1 MRVVKS
7 VKLVVLGVLLAMSL
21 SSMALAN
28 EKIGVIE
35 PQKILFQH
43 PKFEQVTKRVQA
55 VLEVKQNEAKAA
67 IEKATDNKVKAE
79 IYATKKQEAAV
90 EEQTLMAP
98 LFKEINLAI
107 RTVAKAKGVTVVL
120 DKAQVFFGGI
130 DVTEDVI
137 QQLKKMNASN

>member
-1 MRVVKS
+1 MGMVKS
-7 VKLVVLGVLLAMSL
+7 VRLVALGVLFALVF
-21 SSMALAN
+21 SSVAVAA

-55 VLEVKQNEAKAA
+55 VLDSKQNEAKSA
-67 IEKATDNKVKAE
+67 IEKASDNKKKAE

-90 EEQTLMAP
+90 EEQKLMAP

-107 RTVAKAKGVTVVL
+107 RTVAKAKGITVVL
-120 DKAQVFFGGI
+120 DKAQVFYGGV
-130 DVTEDVI
+130 DLTEDVI
-137 QQLKKMNASN
+137 QQLKKMNLSQ

>member
-7 VKLVVLGVLLAMSL
+7 VKLVALGVLLAMSL
-21 SSMALAN
+21 SSMAMAN

>member
-7 VKLVVLGVLLAMSL
+7 VRLVALGILFAMSL
-21 SSMALAN
+21 SSVALAA
-28 EKIGVIE
+28 ETIGVIE

-55 VLEVKQNEAKAA
+55 VLEAKQNEAKSA

>member
-7 VKLVVLGVLLAMSL
+7 VKLVALGVFLAMSL

-79 IYATKKQEAAV
+79 IYATKKQEAAS

>member
-7 VKLVVLGVLLAMSL
+7 VRLVALGVLLAMSL

>member
-1 MRVVKS
+1 MGMVKS
-7 VKLVVLGVLLAMSL
+7 VRLVALGVLF
-21 SSMALAN
+21 ALAFSSVAVAA

-55 VLEVKQNEAKAA
+55 VLDSKQNEAKSA
-67 IEKATDNKVKAE
+67 IEKASDNKKKAE

-90 EEQTLMAP
+90 EEQKLMAP

-107 RTVAKAKGVTVVL
+107 RTVAKAKGITVVL
-120 DKAQVFFGGI
+120 DKAQVFYGGV
-130 DVTEDVI
+130 DLTEDVI
-137 QQLKKMNASN
+137 QQLKKMNLSQ

>member
-1 MRVVKS
+1 MGIVKS
-7 VKLVVLGVLLAMSL
+7 VRFIALGVLVVMAV
-21 SSMALAN
+21 SSAALAE

-55 VLEVKQNEAKAA
+55 VLESKQNEAKTA
-67 IEKATDNKVKAE
+67 IDKASDNKVKAE
-79 IYATKKQEAAV
+79 IYSTKKQEAAV
-90 EEQTLMAP
+90 EEQKLMAP

-107 RTVAKAKGVTVVL
+107 RTVAKAKGITVVL
-120 DKAQVFFGGI
+120 DKAQVFFGGV

>member
-1 MRVVKS
+1 MGMVKS
-7 VKLVVLGVLLAMSL
+7 VRLVALGVLFALVF
-21 SSMALAN
+21 SSVAIAA

-55 VLEVKQNEAKAA
+55 VLESKQNEAKSA
-67 IEKATDNKVKAE
+67 IEKASDNKKKAE

-90 EEQTLMAP
+90 EEQKLMAP

-107 RTVAKAKGVTVVL
+107 RTVAKAKGITVVL
-120 DKAQVFFGGI
+120 DKAQVFYGGV
-130 DVTEDVI
+130 DLTEDVI
-137 QQLKKMNASN
+137 QQLKKMNLSQ

>member
-21 SSMALAN
+21 SSLALAN

-79 IYATKKQEAAV
+79 IYATKKQEAAA

>member
-7 VKLVVLGVLLAMSL
+7 VKLVALGVLLAMSL